1 LAGCVSETSS
11 AQDKLA
17 MKWPPGKETGPVV
30 AEPKTDAARG
40 YPRCEHNA
48 TRLELLPQGSV
59 HHAKEV
65 CTNCDAILRFVA
77 KPRTIV
83 RRRLNA
89 FRLVKLALCERLSP
103 WELAFIH
110 NVSRARKLSP
120 RQQAYLDAACDAL
133 PLSR

>member
-1 LAGCVSETSS
+1 
-11 AQDKLA
+11 
-17 MKWPPGKETGPVV
+17 MKAPPGKKTG
-30 AEPKTDAARG
+30 ASLNAPKTDAARE

-110 NVSRARKLSP
+110 HVSRDRKLSP
-120 RQQAYLDAACDAL
+120 PQE
-133 PLSR
+133 